1 MQFTL
6 EEYLFS
12 SYHIGTAIRIRGDH
26 GTENG
31 TVAALQNIFRAE
43 GTDNFAG
50 ERSFQYGKSIA
61 NQVFFLVSSNFAIV
75 IIYFTKY
82 YE

>member
-1 MQFTL
+1 M
-6 EEYLFS
+6 
-12 SYHIGTAIRIRGDH
+12 RIRGDH

-61 NQVFFLVSSNFAIV
+61 NPVFFVVSSDFAV
-75 IIYFTKY
+75 VVIYFTKY

>member
-1 MQFTL
+1 M
-6 EEYLFS
+6 
-12 SYHIGTAIRIRGDH
+12 RIRGDH

>member
-1 MQFTL
+1 M
-6 EEYLFS
+6 
-12 SYHIGTAIRIRGDH
+12 RIRGDH

-50 ERSFQYGKSIA
+50 ERSFQHGKSIA

>member
-6 EEYLFS
+6 VVYGLFS
-12 SYHIGTAIRIRGDH
+12 SYRIDTAMRIRADH
-26 GTENG
+26 GTEIG

-50 ERSFQYGKSIA
+50 ERSLPYD
-61 NQVFFLVSSNFAIV
+61 
-75 IIYFTKY
+75 
-82 YE
+82 

>member
-1 MQFTL
+1 M
-6 EEYLFS
+6 
-12 SYHIGTAIRIRGDH
+12 RIRGDH

-61 NQVFFLVSSNFAIV
+61 N
-75 IIYFTKY
+75 
-82 YE
+82 

>member
-1 MQFTL
+1 M
-6 EEYLFS
+6 
-12 SYHIGTAIRIRGDH
+12 RIRGDH
-26 GTENG
+26 GTKNG

-50 ERSFQYGKSIA
+50 GRSFQYGKSIA
-61 NQVFFLVSSNFAIV
+61 NQVFFFVSLNFAIV
-75 IIYFTKY
+75 IIYFTKD

>member
-1 MQFTL
+1 M
-6 EEYLFS
+6 
-12 SYHIGTAIRIRGDH
+12 RIRGDH

-50 ERSFQYGKSIA
+50 ERSFPYGKSIA
-61 NQVFFLVSSNFAIV
+61 NQVFFLVSLNFAI
-75 IIYFTKY
+75 IITYFAKD
-82 YE
+82 